1 VIWRPSLLLAG
12 EQADFCVVVDAR
24 SGVGLGSQGWRCL
37 GSGLAVARMHRRS
50 LLGAIQLPLFI
61 CVAASLILLSEKL
74 APTGTSPCL
83 TKGRSF

>member
-37 GSGLAVARMHRRS
+37 GSGLAVARVHRRS
-50 LLGAIQLPLFI
+50 LSWGDPAAFI
-61 CVAASLILLSEKL
+61 YLRRGFSDFA
-74 APTGTSPCL
+74 
-83 TKGRSF
+83 